1 MRSLIGQQLGAYRLD
16 AELGHG
22 SMGAVYRA
30 THLVQN
36 KPYAVKVL
44 LDSLVSDQS
53 FITRFTRE
61 AHVVARLRHPN
72 IVRVYE
78 AGREGER
85 IYFVME
91 YFSGVTAG
99 QQLKERKRLPYGE
112 VIEIAAQAADALA
125 YAHIEGRLVHR
136 DIKPDN
142 LLVDR
147 WRRVKVLD
155 FGLVRI
161 EGLDTITRAGTVV
174 GSLYYV
180 SPEQLLGRKLDGRAD
195 VYALGVTMY
204 ELLTGQRPYRGQTLT
219 EMSDAILYATAVPPS
234 LIEPSVPRELELI
247 IARAMARNLEA
258 RYATAG
264 DLCLALR
271 ELQAT
276 LSVSIQPTVA
286 TPGVTAG
293 PPSIPPMTQ
302 PGDISGKLGQ
312 GRSPTL
318 DDPYAP
324 MPPAHPAPPTTQQTA
339 APRRTLRASLRPA
352 SLEPAPD
359 AAGTPPGAPYRN
371 ETHHQ
376 VDRTG
381 GIG

>member
-1 MRSLIGQQLGAYRLD
+1 MHSLIGQQLGAYRLE

-30 THLVQN
+30 MHIAQG
-36 KPYAVKVL
+36 KPYAVKIL
-44 LDSLVSDQS
+44 LDSLVSDVS

-61 AHVVARLRHPN
+61 AHVVAKLRHPN

-78 AGREGER
+78 SGREGER

-91 YFSGVTAG
+91 YFPGTTAG
-99 QQLKERKRLPYGE
+99 QQLKERKRIPYGE

-155 FGLVRI
+155 FGLARI

-219 EMSDAILYATAVPPS
+219 EMSDAILYATTVPLS

-247 IARAMARNLEA
+247 IARAMARDLDQ

-276 LSVSIQPTVA
+276 ISISSLATVA
-286 TPGVTAG
+286 APAAAG
-293 PPSIPPMTQ
+293 PPSIPPTTQ
-302 PGDISGKLGQ
+302 RGEVSGKLGQ
-312 GRSPTL
+312 ERQSHQGAYRGPDGFQAPDLAPQSPQHTQHT
-318 DDPYAP
+318 AGP
-324 MPPAHPAPPTTQQTA
+324 MPA

-352 SLEPAPD
+352 TLEPTPD
-359 AAGTPPGAPYRN
+359 TAGMPPGSPPPTQR
-371 ETHHQ
+371 
-376 VDRTG
+376 
-381 GIG
+381 